1 MTLKRKL
8 KPIPEGEIYMGLTR
22 IPVKLARLD
31 SLGQFDPK
39 ARFDSNVTYN
49 ADFLVDTG
57 AMDSMAPASELR
69 KIGIIPVG
77 KRVYEFANGDVEEY
91 EHGLAQVSFMNE
103 ITWTDIIFGPENSEP
118 ILGVITLEIAGFVV
132 DPKNERLRKL
142 RARPLKQAVLAK

>member
-1 MTLKRKL
+1 
-8 KPIPEGEIYMGLTR
+8 MGLTR

-31 SLGQFDPK
+31 SP
-39 ARFDSNVTYN
+39 ARIDANNTYN

-69 KIGIIPVG
+69 KIGITPVG
-77 KRVYEFANGDVEEY
+77 KRVYEFANGEVEEY

-103 ITWTDIIFGPENSEP
+103 TTWTDIIFGPENSEP
-118 ILGVITLEIAGFVV
+118 ILGVITLEIAGFIV

-142 RARPLKQAVLAK
+142 RARPLKQAALAK

>member
-1 MTLKRKL
+1 
-8 KPIPEGEIYMGLTR
+8 MGLTR
-22 IPVKLARLD
+22 VPVKLMPMG
-31 SLGQFDPK
+31 SKNPSK
-39 ARFDSNVTYN
+39 SYN

-69 KIGIIPVG
+69 KIGIFPVG

-118 ILGVITLEIAGFVV
+118 ILGVITLEIAGFIV

-142 RARPLKQAVLAK
+142 GARPLKALALAK

>member
-1 MTLKRKL
+1 
-8 KPIPEGEIYMGLTR
+8 MGLTR

-31 SLGQFDPK
+31 SIEQLDPR
-39 ARFDSNVTYN
+39 ARFDSKSTYN

-103 ITWTDIIFGPENSEP
+103 NTWTDIIFGPENSEP
-118 ILGVITLEIAGFVV
+118 ILGVITLEIAGFIV
-132 DPKNERLRKL
+132 DPKHETLRKL
-142 RARPLKQAVLAK
+142 PARPLKLAVLAK